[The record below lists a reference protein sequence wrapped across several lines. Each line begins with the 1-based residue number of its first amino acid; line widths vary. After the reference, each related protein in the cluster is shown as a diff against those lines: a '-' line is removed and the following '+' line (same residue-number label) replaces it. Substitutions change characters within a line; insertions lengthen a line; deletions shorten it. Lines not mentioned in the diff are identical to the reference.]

1 MDEQNYI
8 QIYYMNDEQKPI
20 TVQINH
26 EFRFDPNNPH
36 KEPMVEYIILQ
47 PCEARL
53 FKIEAPE
60 GSIPYVKKWQN
71 QVLLTYLP
79 AESLDQIAY
88 DRSQAY

>member
-1 MDEQNYI
+1 MELL
-8 QIYYMNDEQKPI
+8 IYYVNDEQKPV

-26 EFRFDPNNPH
+26 EFRFDPNNPF
-36 KEPMVEYIILQ
+36 KQPDIEYHTLQ
-47 PCEARL
+47 ACEARI
-53 FKIEAPE
+53 FKVEAPE
-60 GSIPYVKKWQN
+60 NSIPYVKKWQN